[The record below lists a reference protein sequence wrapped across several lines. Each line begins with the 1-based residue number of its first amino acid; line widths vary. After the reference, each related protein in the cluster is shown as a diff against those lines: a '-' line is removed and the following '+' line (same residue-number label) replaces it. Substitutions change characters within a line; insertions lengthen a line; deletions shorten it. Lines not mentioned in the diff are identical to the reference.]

1 MQAVILVGGEGTRLR
16 PITYTIPKPLIPLM
30 NRPFLTVQFEL
41 CRQHGITDIILSTS
55 YLSSIFEEA
64 FGEGEGL
71 GVKLTYVTEESPLD
85 TCGAVKNV
93 EQYINGP
100 FMVFNGDVLTDL
112 DLTRMI
118 EHHRDKGSVTTIS
131 LTPVEDPS
139 AYGLVPLDGEGRVLD
154 FLEKPGPDDEI
165 VTNLINAGTYVIEP
179 GLLARVPECERHSF
193 ERQFF
198 PGLLSEGQP
207 VYGFP
212 SDAYWLDIGTPA
224 KYLQAHMDILD
235 HLIPFGFSGTE
246 IERGVWV
253 EEGTVIEDGALVSA
267 PTVIGRDCHIRAGAI
282 IRGHSVLGDGCCIAP
297 EAVIERSVLLEGVR
311 VGEESVV
318 DGSILGRRVLPGP
331 RRRGQGPLGAG
342 RRGHGGRLQRAQAGY
357 THLAGPGDPRRLH
370 SLLIFS
376 GLAFN
381 MLRV

>member
-30 NRPFLTVQFEL
+30 NRPFLTFQFEL

-64 FGEGEGL
+64 FGEGESL

-93 EQYINGP
+93 EEHIDGP

-118 EHHRDKGSVTTIS
+118 GHHRDKGSVTTIS

-139 AYGLVPLDGEGRVLD
+139 AYGLVPLDGEGRVLE
-154 FLEKPGPDDEI
+154 FLEKPGPEDEI

-179 GLLARVPECERHSF
+179 GLLSRVPACERHSF

-224 KYLQAHMDILD
+224 KYLQAHLDILD
-235 HLIPFGFSGTE
+235 HLIPFEFSGTE
-246 IERGVWV
+246 VAPSVWV
-253 EEGTVIEDGALVSA
+253 EEGTVIEPGSLISGPV
-267 PTVIGRDCHIRAGAI
+267 VIGRDCHIKAGAI

-318 DGSILGRRVLPGP
+318 NGSILGRRV
-331 RRRGQGPLGAG
+331 RLGRDVEVRDLSVLG
-342 RRGHGGRLQRAQAGY
+342 EGVKV
-357 THLAGPGDPRRLH
+357 GDSNQLK
-370 SLLIFS
+370 LGI
-376 GLAFN
+376 
-381 MLRV
+381 RVWPEREISADSIHF